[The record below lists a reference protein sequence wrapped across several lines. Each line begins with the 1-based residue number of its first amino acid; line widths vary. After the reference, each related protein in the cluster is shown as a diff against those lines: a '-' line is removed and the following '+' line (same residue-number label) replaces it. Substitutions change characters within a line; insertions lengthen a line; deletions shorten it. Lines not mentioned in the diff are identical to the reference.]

1 MQKVVNKTVKMWVS
15 EFNDYPIGALLKF
28 QEVAPLYGWKYSEIL
43 KVINQATDTR
53 GGKSILSVLRLYCEE

>member
-43 KVINQATDTR
+43 KVINQAADTR
-53 GGKSILSVLRLYCEE
+53 GGKAILSVLRMYCEE